1 MIMDRYTK
9 IILTIIA
16 IALVLNLF
24 QPILLKVIRPT
35 VAEAQMDEEF
45 SGTVNV
51 TIVGIETNNSL
62 PIEVNGA
69 LPVVYNGEGEG
80 LPVVVMKPI
89 HIYQ

>member
-1 MIMDRYTK
+1 MDNYTK

-24 QPILLKVIRPT
+24 QPILLKIMRPT
-35 VAEAQMDEEF
+35 VAEAQDEETQF

-62 PIEVNGA
+62 PIEVNGT
-69 LPVVYNGEGEG
+69 LPVVYNGEG
-80 LPVVVMKPI
+80 LPVVIMKPV